1 MCQAM
6 TLLKGSMH
14 AIQVEGTRST
24 WNGAVSYTFADR
36 SSIVCNPDG
45 CRTAVG
51 SNGVAVA
58 GHKPSISPKERLSQ
72 EMRAKVSGLT
82 IGQLCEC
89 FMLTNSQS
97 GAEIPTVRGVLMD
110 ELQSRDNAAFEL
122 WMDTSDT
129 ALMDNPGHFFVQ

>member
-1 MCQAM
+1 
-6 TLLKGSMH
+6 MH

-24 WNGAVSYTFADR
+24 WNGAVSYSFADR

-45 CRTAVG
+45 CRTAVD